1 MSDDFVVNGRRFATK
16 ELADSARRAA
26 DRSQRAR
33 EASAKVEA
41 DLWESRLRDRYMATP
56 GATEADW
63 NRDREAVISEARK
76 TAALAGEEKARTAF
90 AARYQ

>member
-1 MSDDFVVNGRRFATK
+1 MTDDLVVNGTRYATK

-33 EASAKVEA
+33 ESSAKVEA
-41 DLWESRLRDRYMATP
+41 DLWESRLRERYMATP

-63 NRDREAVISEARK
+63 NRDRADVISQARK
-76 TAALAGEEKARTAF
+76 QAALAGDTKARKAF
-90 AARYQ
+90 AANYS